1 MNKKAIATLL
11 AGCLLASSACFAELN
26 AADQSYVDRLIKGG
40 PSTLQDVA
48 QSLFN
53 ASVTNPEVL
62 DVAAQVLLEKYPMA
76 GNERDTVDASAWL
89 CRALGNSGNNRYKA
103 VLDQVADDKSVHR
116 RLRGHC
122 EKASKQLAKGATSS
136 YVAGTVN
143 LELLRNPPPPPPPP
157 PAPPAKGKKNS
168 KQAAAKPAAAPAAA
182 PAPAAA
188 AAPAPA
194 AGAPKTVDLSLIRV
208 GMSQQEVNDLL
219 GPPTNQSQR
228 MTGKQWQPFNYGA
241 RDLQRMVYL
250 YKGVGRVEFSL
261 KSAYEGVFRVITVT
275 PNPNESGYP

>member
-11 AGCLLASSACFAELN
+11 AGCLFTSSACFAELN
-26 AADQSYVDRLIKGG
+26 AAEQSYIDRLIKGG
-40 PSTLQDVA
+40 PSTLQEVG

-62 DVAAQVLLEKYPMA
+62 DVAAQVLLEKYPLA

-157 PAPPAKGKKNS
+157 APTAKGKKNS
-168 KQAAAKPAAAPAAA
+168 KQAAAKPAAAPAVA

-188 AAPAPA
+188 AAPAPT

-241 RDLQRMVYL
+241 RDLQRMMYL

>member
-1 MNKKAIATLL
+1 MNKKTFAALL
-11 AGCLLASSACFAELN
+11 AGLLVSSACFAAL
-26 AADQSYVDRLIKGG
+26 APADQIYVDRLIKGG
-40 PSTLQDVA
+40 PS
-48 QSLFN
+48 SLREAAEGMYN
-53 ASVTNPEVL
+53 TSANNPELL
-62 DVAAQVLLEKYPMA
+62 DIAAEVLLEKYPLA
-76 GNERDTVDASAWL
+76 GDSRDAVDASAWL

-103 VLDQVADDKSVHR
+103 ILDKVADDKSVHR
-116 RLRGHC
+116 RLRGYC
-122 EKASKQLAKGATSS
+122 EKASKPLAKGATNS

-157 PAPPAKGKKNS
+157 PAPAVKGKKGA
-168 KQAAAKPAAAPAAA
+168 KPAAGAKPAPAAAPAAA
-182 PAPAAA
+182 T
-188 AAPAPA
+188 APAPA
-194 AGAPKTVDLSLIRV
+194 PAPAGAPKTVDLSLVKV

-228 MTGKQWQPFNYGA
+228 MTGKQWQPFNFGA